1 MKLLE
6 LPPEMLLAVLEW
18 LVKLDPIVLLG
29 SVPGVCRRMRV
40 LCQGVHG
47 SFDMRSKFEGMNWDV
62 IQGALTSAALR
73 FPWTRG
79 LWTFSRFPLH
89 HSCKTGMSPVA
100 KRLLNED
107 RSRLDEK
114 DRMGSTP
121 FHYACPRGFLD
132 IAQVLLDNGAEVDKP
147 NSLGNTA
154 LRGACL
160 YGHLDVARLLVEK
173 GADVNKV
180 GHDGRPLLDL
190 AYDAIAYGFPDMVTL
205 LEQAGASR

>member
-1 MKLLE
+1 MNLLE
-6 LPPEMLLAVLEW
+6 LPMEMMLLILKW
-18 LVKLDPIVLLG
+18 MVKLDPITLLG
-29 SVPGVCRRMRV
+29 SVPGVCKQMRV
-40 LCQGVHG
+40 MCSGVHG
-47 SFDMRSKFEGMNWDV
+47 TFDLRSEFEEVNWDV
-62 IQGALTSAALR
+62 IQGALTSAALH

-89 HSCKTGMSPVA
+89 HSCKTGMSSVA

-107 RSRLDEK
+107 RSRVDEK
-114 DRMGSTP
+114 DRMGSSP
-121 FHYACPRGFLD
+121 LHCACAAGFLD

-147 NSLGNTA
+147 TFLGNTA
-154 LRGACL
+154 LIGACK
-160 YGHLDVARLLVEK
+160 YGHLEIVRLLVEK

-180 GHDGRPLLDL
+180 DHDGRHLLDL